1 MIKVNKFND
10 KIIAV
15 VAVKAYG
22 VAAMSGQGHDPAT
35 LPTEENVPLPIE
47 Y

>member
-1 MIKVNKFND
+1 MIELNKFND

-22 VAAMSGQGHDPAT
+22 VAMSGQGHDPAT